1 MRRNG
6 WGLSLFNSR
15 PVVTLVSNSM
25 VAGLFV
31 TVCSWRHGAV
41 GSVTISRHGPF
52 LVMGGLVGLL
62 WGTEIWDWY
71 VR

>member
-1 MRRNG
+1 MGGGCPSLIRA
-6 WGLSLFNSR
+6 LSSLSS
-15 PVVTLVSNSM
+15 VIVL

-31 TVCSWRHGAV
+31 AV
-41 GSVTISRHGPF
+41 LLATRRRRFGDYLPHGPF

>member
-1 MRRNG
+1 MSTGVFASRLPAATARLLFAVVILVTRRRRFG
-6 WGLSLFNSR
+6 DYL
-15 PVVTLVSNSM
+15 P
-25 VAGLFV
+25 
-31 TVCSWRHGAV
+31 
-41 GSVTISRHGPF
+41 HGPF